1 MSKAE
6 TSALI
11 KTIARTAVL
20 LVAKPVEETIKDY
33 LDDIDDII
41 DNIPDDPE
49 PTPDSDDTDP
59 PADGE

>member
-6 TSALI
+6 TTALI

-20 LVAKPVEETIKDY
+20 LVAKPVEETTKDY

-41 DNIPDDPE
+41 EDIPDVPE
-49 PTPDSDDTDP
+49 T
-59 PADGE
+59 PADNQEEG

>member
-6 TSALI
+6 TTALI

-20 LVAKPVEETIKDY
+20 LVAKPVEETTKDY

-41 DNIPDDPE
+41 EDIPDDPE
-49 PTPDSDDTDP
+49 TPADSDNQEE
-59 PADGE
+59 G

>member
-6 TSALI
+6 TTALI

-20 LVAKPVEETIKDY
+20 LVAKPVEETTKDY

-41 DNIPDDPE
+41 DDIPDDPE
-49 PTPDSDDTDP
+49 N
-59 PADGE
+59 PADNQEEG